1 MVGGLLQLVAYGEM
15 DLYLTGNPQFTFFKS
30 AYRRHTNYAIE
41 TIENVYSSVF
51 GYGATVNVLIQ
62 RQGDLLHNILLELET
77 IGDLPYNHNLYTFIE
92 YVNFEIG
99 GIVIDK
105 LYGEW
110 MYIWAQ
116 LNNRIDQYAV
126 LDSMIYGDDSANKNI
141 QRYYAPLPFWFGI
154 NPGLALPLISLSN
167 HEVRLIIKFKDLP
180 NGQTTELINFKVLC
194 DYVFLDTDE
203 RRRYSQNAHEYLI
216 EQTQQMN
223 EYNTIEGNNRF
234 DLNFKHP
241 VKYMVFFIDLKDQI
255 YKPIDTSYQS
265 TDGLGKKYNEIIENA
280 TIYINGQ
287 QLFYPRYGSYF
298 RYYHQYK
305 YFKGSTRV
313 GKWVGSINS
322 LGLDRIYTYSFAL
335 KPSEQA
341 PSGTMN
347 FSRIENKEISFTIPD
362 LTSYTNT
369 LNLFKCYAVNYNI
382 LRIKSGMGGLVYA

>member
-30 AYRRHTNYAIE
+30 AYRRHTNFSIE

-51 GYGATVNVLIQ
+51 GYGSTLNVLIQ
-62 RQGDLLHNILLELET
+62 RQGDLLQNILLELET
-77 IGDLPYNHNLYTFIE
+77 IGDLPYNHNLYTFID
-92 YVNFEIG
+92 YVNIEIG
-99 GIVIDK
+99 GIAIDK

-110 MYIWAQ
+110 MYIWSQ

-126 LDSMIYGDDSANKNI
+126 LDSMIYGDDSANENI
-141 QRYYAPLPFWFGI
+141 QRYYAPLPFWFCI
-154 NPGLALPLISLSN
+154 NPGLALPLVSLSN

-180 NGQTTELINFKVLC
+180 SGQSTQLINFKVLC

-203 RRRYSQNAHEYLI
+203 RRRFSQNAHEYLI
-216 EQTQQMN
+216 EQTQQLH

-241 VKYMVFFIDLKDQI
+241 VKYMVFFVDLKDQT

-265 TDGLGKKYNEIIENA
+265 IDGTGKTYNEIIENA

-362 LTSYTNT
+362 LTSYTST